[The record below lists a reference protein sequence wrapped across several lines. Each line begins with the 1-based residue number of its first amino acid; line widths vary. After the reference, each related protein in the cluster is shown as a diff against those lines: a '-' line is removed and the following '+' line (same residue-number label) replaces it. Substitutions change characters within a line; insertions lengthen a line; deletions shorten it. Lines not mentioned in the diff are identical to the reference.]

1 MQFVC
6 SYILWWYNTAMK
18 KAILIICAILIIASA
33 IFWVGRKVVAP
44 APSEIATTSKSFID
58 LKNAAYNIDG
68 VLITLKDG
76 QNEQKIPGSV
86 TITTTSYFGNDSE
99 GDVNGDGKNDKAF
112 LLIQDGGGTGLF
124 TYLAV
129 ALKNDSGYTTLNT
142 IFLGDRVAP
151 QNTQIKDG
159 VVTANYVDRLPT
171 EPMVAEPTIGVS
183 RYFKVEGGKLVEIKG
198 EFGN

>member
-1 MQFVC
+1 
-6 SYILWWYNTAMK
+6 MK
-18 KAILIICAILIIASA
+18 KTILIICAILIIASA
-33 IFWVGRKVVAP
+33 IFWVARKVTAP

-99 GDVNGDGKNDKAF
+99 GDVNGDGKSDKAF

-129 ALKNDSGYTTLNT
+129 ALKNDTGYTILNT

-159 VVTANYVDRLPT
+159 IIIANYVDRLPD
-171 EPMVAEPTIGVS
+171 EPMTAEPTFGVS

-198 EFGN
+198 EFGDVQ

>member
-1 MQFVC
+1 
-6 SYILWWYNTAMK
+6 MK
-18 KAILIICAILIIASA
+18 KIILILCAILIIAGA
-33 IFWVGRKVVAP
+33 IFWAGRKVVAP
-44 APSEIATTSKSFID
+44 APSETATTSKSFID
-58 LKNAAYNIDG
+58 LKNATYDIDG

-76 QNEQKIPGSV
+76 QNEQKVPGSV
-86 TITTTSYFGNDSE
+86 TTTTTSYFGNDSE
-99 GDVNGDGKNDKAF
+99 GDVNGDEKADKAF

-159 VVTANYVDRLPT
+159 VIIANYVDRLAN
-171 EPMVAEPTIGVS
+171 EPMTAQPSVGVS

-198 EFGN
+198 EFGDVQ